1 MITETDTKEVSF
13 PLILFVV
20 CSSIFMA
27 SLDLSIVNI
36 SLPTI
41 SRYFDVGTGEVSWI
55 ILSYF
60 LILSSLLLAF
70 GRLGDLR
77 GFRNIFLWG
86 ILAFSIGSFLC
97 ALAPGITEMVFFRLL
112 QGAGGGIIIAVG
124 PAIVSAFLPPAT
136 RGRAMGYVMTALSL
150 GIALGSVI
158 GGFLTAYLGW
168 RWIFFVN
175 VPLGIM
181 AALIGFK
188 ALPRDQPRIQGSF
201 DLLGAGLIFASL
213 ALIIYA
219 LNQGNEL
226 GWDSNLITGA
236 FSLGIFCGIAFLIRE
251 RRNPEPLVDLRLFNN
266 LRFLLPNFGGLLM
279 VLAFGGA
286 LFVLPFYMELGLG
299 FPTMVAS
306 LFLTIAS
313 IAAAVSA
320 PIGGGLY
327 DRLGPRIACLIASG
341 SSLLAFLL
349 FFSLGVGEPQ
359 RMILVLA
366 LALMGISYGMYA
378 PPTLSIV
385 LGLCPQNQGQA
396 SSIMMTF
403 HASSVKTGMHRI
415 GPLKFFMPNSA
426 IKARAHRGLISI
438 DFEFWHNYKV

>member
-1 MITETDTKEVSF
+1 
-13 PLILFVV
+13 
-20 CSSIFMA
+20 
-27 SLDLSIVNI
+27 
-36 SLPTI
+36 
-41 SRYFDVGTGEVSWI
+41 
-55 ILSYF
+55 
-60 LILSSLLLAF
+60 
-70 GRLGDLR
+70 
-77 GFRNIFLWG
+77 
-86 ILAFSIGSFLC
+86 
-97 ALAPGITEMVFFRLL
+97 
-112 QGAGGGIIIAVG
+112 
-124 PAIVSAFLPPAT
+124 
-136 RGRAMGYVMTALSL
+136 
-150 GIALGSVI
+150 
-158 GGFLTAYLGW
+158 
-168 RWIFFVN
+168 
-175 VPLGIM
+175 
-181 AALIGFK
+181 
-188 ALPRDQPRIQGSF
+188 
-201 DLLGAGLIFASL
+201 
-213 ALIIYA
+213 
-219 LNQGNEL
+219 
-226 GWDSNLITGA
+226 
-236 FSLGIFCGIAFLIRE
+236 
-251 RRNPEPLVDLRLFNN
+251 
-266 LRFLLPNFGGLLM
+266 M

-341 SSLLAFLL
+341 SSLLAFLI